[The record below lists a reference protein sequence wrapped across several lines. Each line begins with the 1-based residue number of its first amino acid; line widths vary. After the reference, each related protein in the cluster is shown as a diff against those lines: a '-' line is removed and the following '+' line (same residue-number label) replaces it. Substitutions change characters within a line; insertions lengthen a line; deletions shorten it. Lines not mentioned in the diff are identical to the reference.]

1 MTFNHFFMN
10 DLIPVSYET
19 ENDMDDDDDA
29 KFREIAYQEDLQQE
43 ENEFKNQI
51 LQQLEGT
58 KSEPN
63 GLTIFLYVV
72 IIITI
77 ILFVFIP
84 LLIIVYCVVID
95 TVNQIITTV
104 SMLFVAFKRLING
117 RDIPDYEFGQLL
129 SQICWLFYSRPVVTF
144 LIYVCVKLIGFFFSV
159 IKSQLFDFSYHKE
172 YINKIKKWV
181 VPREYEQKKAKENL
195 LKEVRPEISKV
206 YETLY
211 YILKEENSAKKKQ
224 FIAIGIFFA
233 IVIIYIAFIILSI
246 FGVANANTLFI
257 VYTYLY
263 LLLPVIGVI
272 DCILRS
278 WRNAFALIV
287 YSLKN
292 HRKIKEIKEIQR
304 QLKLQNDKYNNELRL
319 FQMGIRLNEPENIT
333 EKKRLLQNKLSQKV
347 KQLRTVHI
355 INISALTTWI
365 IEKLYEIRFLEMVY
379 PSQLL
384 GHDSFGIAIQE
395 NSCFISG
402 GNFPWVTFI
411 AFLLGMAMKIYLY
424 VKDALI
430 QKTNADSYYPL
441 SIIITIIYILLGP
454 YIIFL
459 SRSCGVTTLK
469 KTSKKKMAEIQ
480 RNALIYKDMYCNRI
494 KFSTIKGIDPL
505 KTPWE
510 IFQDHINEKNEK
522 IGFSLD
528 SSIDDNN
535 QNIIKTYPQNNYSK
549 NLAGQVDD
557 YGDEYF
563 NNAEKQFF
571 NADDIEKQSNDID
584 FDKLL
589 EAHSIYFAAIV
600 VQILYVVVMIIVII
614 CGIYV
619 CTWKTPIEAIC
630 YDKINIRPTETIG
643 YYDPP
648 LKNNSFCSVNINNL
662 LITELS
668 ALPIIAYFANGEIPL
683 DYRIHNI
690 NVILDLA
697 YHRIRTGNTSFNMT
711 ELWCTNLEDC
721 EMNNASDVSTYL
733 QVFENNELQYNVL
746 IPYGMR
752 DKGDWILVLEMF
764 IQQFPNRFLR
774 ETVPLYEFFMDLIGN
789 TVSRASITLQQMS
802 GVRSVTIKHALRI
815 KEMAEKLPT
824 NQNIA
829 IGQTIGGYFAKYIGY
844 MLRDNYSSI
853 GLDSLSFKE
862 NSLCGDY
869 TAEDDIPTSIINVYA
884 TGSLLES
891 SEDTEFNYQ
900 HESFDFGVLSFIR
913 PPNATD
919 AFCFSVAE
927 CSTNQMHINF
937 CETIQGHET
946 FEKTMLLFKRKW
958 HTLS

>member
-1 MTFNHFFMN
+1 MN

-19 ENDMDDDDDA
+19 KNDIDDDTNSRI
-29 KFREIAYQEDLQQE
+29 REIAYQEDLQQE
-43 ENEFKNQI
+43 EIKFKNQI
-51 LQQLEGT
+51 LEQLEGN

-72 IIITI
+72 ITITI

-95 TVNQIITTV
+95 TVNQLITTV

-117 RDIPDYEFGQLL
+117 RPNPDYEFGQLL
-129 SQICWLFYSRPVVTF
+129 SQACWLFYSRPVVTF
-144 LIYVCVKLIGFFFSV
+144 LIYVCVKLIGFFFNV

-181 VPREYEQKKAKENL
+181 VPRELEQKKAKENL

-224 FIAIGIFFA
+224 FIAIGIFFV
-233 IVIIYIAFIILSI
+233 IVIIYIVFIILSI

-278 WRNAFALIV
+278 WRNAVALIV
-287 YSLKN
+287 YAAKN
-292 HRKIKEIKEIQR
+292 HKTIKEIKTIQK
-304 QLKLQNDKYNNELRL
+304 QLLLQHEKYKNELKL
-319 FQMGIRLNEPENIT
+319 FQMGIRNSEPENINEMKT
-333 EKKRLLQNKLSQKV
+333 NLERKLSQKIN
-347 KQLRTVHI
+347 QLKTFHV
-355 INISALTTWI
+355 INISAPTTWL

-395 NSCFISG
+395 NSYYLSG
-402 GNFPWVTFI
+402 GNFPWFTFL
-411 AFLLGMAMKIYLY
+411 AYLVGMAMKIYLY

-459 SRSCGVTTLK
+459 TRSCGLTTLK
-469 KTSKKKMAEIQ
+469 KTSRKKKNELQ
-480 RNALIYKDMYCNRI
+480 RNALIYKDMFYNRI
-494 KFSTIKGIDPL
+494 RFSTIKGIDPL

-510 IFQDHINEKNEK
+510 IFLDNINKKNEK
-522 IGFSLD
+522 IGFSINSSTIDEENHQININSLPNIKD
-528 SSIDDNN
+528 SNDFTNQIDNYDFDN
-535 QNIIKTYPQNNYSK
+535 K
-549 NLAGQVDD
+549 D
-557 YGDEYF
+557 
-563 NNAEKQFF
+563 KQFF
-571 NADDIEKQSNDID
+571 NMYDIENQTNDID

-589 EAHSIYFAAIV
+589 EKNSINFAAII
-600 VQILYVVVMIIVII
+600 VQILYAVVMIIVVI
-614 CGIYV
+614 CGIYI
-619 CTWKTPIEAIC
+619 CTWTPPIENIC
-630 YDKINIRPTETIG
+630 YDKINITSTITNG

-662 LITELS
+662 LFTELS
-668 ALPIIAYFANGEIPL
+668 ALPIIAYFSNGEIPL

-690 NVILDLA
+690 NVILDLVF
-697 YHRIRTGNTSFNMT
+697 HRIKTENMHFNMT
-711 ELWCTNLEDC
+711 ELWCNDLEDC
-721 EMNNASDVSTYL
+721 ERNNASDVATY
-733 QVFENNELQYNVL
+733 VEVYDNNELLYNIL

-815 KEMAEKLPT
+815 KEMAEKLST

-829 IGQTIGGYFAKYIGY
+829 IGQTVGGYFAKYIGY
-844 MLRDNYSSI
+844 MLRDNFSAI
-853 GLDSLSFKE
+853 GLDSLSFQE
-862 NSLCGDY
+862 NSLYGDY

-884 TGSLLES
+884 SGSILES
-891 SEDTEFNYQ
+891 SEDTAFNYQ
-900 HESFDFGVLSFIR
+900 HEPFDFGILSFIR

-919 AFCFSVAE
+919 AFCYSVAE
-927 CSTNQMHINF
+927 CSTDQMHIDF
-937 CETIQGHET
+937 CETIHGHET
-946 FEKTMLLFKRKW
+946 FEQTMLLFKRKW
-958 HTLS
+958 HPQT